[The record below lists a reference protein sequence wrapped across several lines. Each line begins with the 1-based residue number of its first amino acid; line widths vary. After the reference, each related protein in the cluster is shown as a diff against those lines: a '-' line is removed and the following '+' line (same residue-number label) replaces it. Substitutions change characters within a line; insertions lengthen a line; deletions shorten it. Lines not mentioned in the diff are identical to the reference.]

1 MAERPDKQANPDQRK
16 NGEYSESSADK
27 DADKDAD
34 KERRVGECRIE
45 ERRKEQRRKI
55 TLTLEQ
61 LREVDPDFEERR
73 VRDRRVRDRREAG
86 RRQRDRR
93 R

>member
-16 NGEYSESSADK
+16 NGENPKSSADK
-27 DADKDAD
+27 DADM
-34 KERRVGECRIE
+34 ERRVGECRIE

-55 TLTLEQ
+55 TLTHEQ
-61 LREVDPDFEERR
+61 LCEIDPDFEERR
-73 VRDRRVRDRREAG
+73 VRDRRVRDRRQTG
-86 RRQRDRR
+86 RRHRDRR